1 MKNKLTIA
9 GVESLS
15 AATFDIGLLI
25 TYVLFDSFSYRIGFK
40 YNGDKGSMIIQRTSN
55 NTLYAIDWKYADKQD
70 YFVLLEN
77 HINTKNKLV
86 DTILSGIDLTLN
98 S

>member
-1 MKNKLTIA
+1 MKSKLTIA
-9 GVESLS
+9 GIESLS
-15 AATFDIGLLI
+15 AKTFDIGLSI
-25 TYVLFDSFSYRIGFK
+25 TYVLFDEFSYRIGFK
-40 YNGDKGSMIIQRTSN
+40 YEGEKGGMIIQRTSN
-55 NTLYAIDWKYADKQD
+55 NALYAIDWKYANKQD
-70 YFVLLEN
+70 YFVLLED

>member
-1 MKNKLTIA
+1 
-9 GVESLS
+9 
-15 AATFDIGLLI
+15 
-25 TYVLFDSFSYRIGFK
+25 
-40 YNGDKGSMIIQRTSN
+40 MIIQRISN
-55 NTLYAIDWKYADKQD
+55 NTLYAIDWKYANKQD

-77 HINTKNKLV
+77 HINTKSKLV

>member
-1 MKNKLTIA
+1 MKSKLTIA
-9 GVESLS
+9 GMESLS
-15 AATFDIGLLI
+15 AKSFDMGLSI
-25 TYVLFDSFSYRIGFK
+25 SYVLFDEFSYRIGFK
-40 YNGDKGSMIIQRTSN
+40 YEGEKGGMVIQRTSN
-55 NTLYAIDWKYADKQD
+55 NTLYAIDWKYANKQD
-70 YFVLLEN
+70 YFVLLEE

>member
-1 MKNKLTIA
+1 M
-9 GVESLS
+9 V
-15 AATFDIGLLI
+15 
-25 TYVLFDSFSYRIGFK
+25 
-40 YNGDKGSMIIQRTSN
+40 IQRTSN
-55 NTLYAIDWKYADKQD
+55 NTLYAIDWKYANKQD
-70 YFVLLEN
+70 YFVLLEE

>member
-1 MKNKLTIA
+1 MKSKLTIA
-9 GVESLS
+9 GIESLS
-15 AATFDIGLLI
+15 AKSFDVGLSI
-25 TYVLFDSFSYRIGFK
+25 TYVLFDEFSYRIGFK
-40 YNGDKGSMIIQRTSN
+40 YDGKGSMIIQRISN
-55 NTLYAIDWKYADKQD
+55 NTLYAIDWKYANKQD

-77 HINTKNKLV
+77 HINTKSKLV